1 MYLHIHVC
9 ARIEPDHF
17 ALDSLFNKHIYMNMI
32 TSNLFLVVKL
42 HICAGNS
49 RHLRM
54 IRKSQMLTY
63 LTVSRDSDHLESDKS
78 KSIEKNNRR
87 GGEVVTVFRA
97 HLSDLKKLALNNT

>member
-1 MYLHIHVC
+1 MLLV
-9 ARIEPDHF
+9 A
-17 ALDSLFNKHIYMNMI
+17 
-32 TSNLFLVVKL
+32 SNLFLVVKL